1 MNGDGIPLTPASVL
15 YYRVKAYSPDYDRVF
30 ASEEGALLLYYR
42 SIRIEKAFGHA
53 TTALSA

>member
-1 MNGDGIPLTPASVL
+1 VRGYPLTPASVL